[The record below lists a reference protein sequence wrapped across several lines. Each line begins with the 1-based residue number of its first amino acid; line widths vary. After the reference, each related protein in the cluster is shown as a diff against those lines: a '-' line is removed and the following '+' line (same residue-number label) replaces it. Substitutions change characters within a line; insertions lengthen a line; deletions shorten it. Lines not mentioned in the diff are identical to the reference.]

1 MKLSI
6 KTNTLPVIVGYLFL
20 FLALIVEFF
29 QILKINQGHFIYTL
43 DDAYIHL
50 SLAENILRGH
60 YGVNPG
66 EFSAPSSSILWPFLL
81 APVSGIEW
89 APLAINVLAAFA
101 TVWVYFR
108 ILQRSFFGS
117 PHTFHLFL
125 SSFVLL
131 LLILSTNVIG
141 LVFTGME
148 HSLQLLLVAL
158 TAWGLILVVEDEKP
172 PAWLYFVIGLAPLI
186 RYENLAV
193 SAAALLFLFLNKR
206 FKAGLLVSAF
216 ILATLGG
223 FSLFLLANGQEVLP
237 ASVLAKSTLTTDGFL
252 ASFTNNFLYN
262 LKTWFGVVSVILI
275 VFLAG
280 LALFAKMGLNHRR
293 LAAITTWQW

>member
-101 TVWVYFR
+101 TVWVYSR
-108 ILQRSFFGS
+108 ILQRSFVAGRHS
-117 PHTFHLFL
+117 FHLFL

-293 LAAITTWQW
+293 MAAITTWQW